1 MNKVFENE
9 GIRNGFRFY
18 SHHQGRDKEV
28 CFEFIVANTTRVWND
43 LFITSMFICGLS
55 IMCGLML
62 FSNNSVLDKQILQ
75 SKYIWLSFILVCI
88 TVILVI
94 RLLFRVQQEKL
105 LVIVPIG
112 IQFTT
117 IFLTGRKSVIFI
129 PWHIIKDFLI
139 LDIITGQRVLF
150 YLGVL
155 MIRSEKNVSTNEELL
170 VLFQHTTPRLPCL
183 ENMYKNLQ
191 RLLRTCNT

>member
-18 SHHQGRDKEV
+18 SHNQGRDKEV
-28 CFEFIVANTTRVWND
+28 CFEFMVANTTPVWKD
-43 LFITSMFICGLS
+43 LFITSVFICGLS
-55 IMCGLML
+55 IMCGLIM
-62 FSNNSVLDKQILQ
+62 FSDNSALDKHILY
-75 SKYIWLSFILVCI
+75 SKYIWFFLALVCI
-88 TVILVI
+88 TATFVIS
-94 RLLFRVQQEKL
+94 LLFRVQQEKL

-129 PWHIIKDFLI
+129 PWHVIKDFLI
-139 LDIITGQRVLF
+139 VDIITGQRVLF
-150 YLGVL
+150 YLAVL

-170 VLFQHTTPRLPCL
+170 VLFQHTKPRLPCL
-183 ENMYKNLQ
+183 ESMYKNLQ
-191 RLLRTCNT
+191 RLLRSCNI